1 VNWSV
6 VGDDSWLVVNWSV
19 VGDDSWLVVNWF
31 GLVVNVRGCGFV
43 VVTIYWSVRG
53 FVAVDINVFSSDF
66 WFSLGHVSDWFSV
79 MGFSDSDCVLSDN
92 LRMLNTASVMFWLVS
107 DDFSVMF
114 WLVSDDFSVMFWLV
128 SDDFTVNNWLVSDD
142 FTVMNWSL
150 VMNNN
155 FLVWVGLHNISM
167 SFISGVLLSHVLVVE
182 MIANSRVVWQM
193 AGQNIMSSWSSA
205 FVFFQKKSDDFTQNM
220 VFA

>member
-1 VNWSV
+1 VVNWSV

-19 VGDDSWLVVNWF
+19 VGDDFRLVVNWF

-43 VVTIYWSVRG
+43 VVTIYWRMRG

-79 MGFSDSDCVLSDN
+79 MGFSDSDCLLSDN
-92 LRMLNTASVMFWLVS
+92 LRMLNTASVMLWLVS
-107 DDFSVMF
+107 DDFSVML
-114 WLVSDDFSVMFWLV
+114 WLMSDDFSVMF
-128 SDDFTVNNWLVSDD
+128 WLVSDD

-182 MIANSRVVWQM
+182 MIANSSVVWQM
-193 AGQNIMSSWSSA
+193 AGQNIMSSWSAA
-205 FVFFQKKSDDFTQNM
+205 FVFGQKKSDDFTQNM